1 MAENELMHYG
11 IKGMKWGHRKAN
23 NHSHKSD
30 KAYKKLVDYDTKISE
45 RKKAP
50 TASNTIKRN
59 KLYQKYDKQ
68 ADKDIKKAL
77 KKGDTNAAAKIS
89 AGRTY
94 SRLLIDGAFQ
104 TMAITDCAKRAN
116 VKLGEDFTYNIKRD
130 DKLGGAVV
138 RVNNHDELYVYDPS
152 NNFVKK

>member
-1 MAENELMHYG
+1 M
-11 IKGMKWGHRKAN
+11 
-23 NHSHKSD
+23 
-30 KAYKKLVDYDTKISE
+30 
-45 RKKAP
+45 
-50 TASNTIKRN
+50 
-59 KLYQKYDKQ
+59 
-68 ADKDIKKAL
+68 
-77 KKGDTNAAAKIS
+77 KKGDTNTAAKIS

-138 RVNNHDELYVYDPS
+138 RVNNHDELYIYDPS